1 MAERKL
7 PQNLEA
13 EMAVLGCSFLT
24 NYALDKVCEEL
35 DSDMFIS
42 ESNRRIF
49 DAIKSLHQSKIP
61 LDSATVKNE
70 IEKKGSINLI
80 GGIEYLSE
88 VIDSVITAANVD
100 YYIDIVREKALR
112 RKLIDVTNTI
122 TSSAYDEEENTND
135 LIDDA
140 ERKIFSVTKA
150 RKAGEFKT
158 IGEVMRSTQ
167 QELERLAKNQ
177 NEITGIPSGFYDL
190 DKLTSGFHPNELI
203 ILAARPAMGK
213 TAFGLNLAVNAA
225 QKTDKAVAIFN
236 MEMSAE
242 QLALRMIAAAGGI
255 EQNKLKTGRLEHND
269 WKKVNEAMSE
279 LGDTNLY
286 IEDSSGMTI
295 SEIRAKCRR
304 LATQEKGL
312 GLVVIDYLQLI
323 TGSAKYEGNRQQEV
337 SEISRSLKTM
347 AMELKIPVIALAQL
361 SRSVELREN
370 KRPIMSDLRESGSIE
385 QDADIVMFIYR
396 EEYYEERKKPMDGDP
411 KMEAWIAKMGKL
423 RNKTEIIVAKHR
435 NGPIGNVVLRF
446 DSATSKFQDY
456 AGQYDIVDEK

>member
-42 ESNRRIF
+42 EPNRRIF

-140 ERKIFSVTKA
+140 ERKIFSVTKS

-167 QELERLAKNQ
+167 QDLERLAKNQ

-242 QLALRMIAAAGGI
+242 QLAIRMIAAAGGI
-255 EQNKLKTGRLEHND
+255 ELSKLKTGRLEHND

-385 QDADIVMFIYR
+385 QDADIVAFLYR
-396 EEYYEERKKPMDGDP
+396 DDYYNKPAGDSSNVS
-411 KMEAWIAKMGKL
+411 I
-423 RNKTEIIVAKHR
+423 TELIIGKHR
-435 NGPIGNVVLRF
+435 NGGTGTIELLFERDMSNFRNYI
-446 DSATSKFQDY
+446 KK
-456 AGQYDIVDEK
+456 EENK